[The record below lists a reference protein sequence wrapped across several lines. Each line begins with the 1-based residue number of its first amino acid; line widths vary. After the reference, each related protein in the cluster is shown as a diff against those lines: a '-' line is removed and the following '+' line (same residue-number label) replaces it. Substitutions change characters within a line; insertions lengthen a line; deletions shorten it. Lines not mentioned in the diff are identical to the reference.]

1 MLSVPVD
8 CEFGTLSVPITV
20 DFDCGTV
27 LVPLDCDCDTY
38 SVPVDCDSD
47 TYSVPVDCD
56 CDTYSVPVDGDV
68 RSSFSCKGWL
78 RCTGG
83 AHCDVA
89 ADVADCSDSD
99 SAAERAHSDDD
110 VADRNAI
117 VDSRN
122 DDATADA
129 AASDE

>member
-1 MLSVPVD
+1 MDCDCDTFLLPVD
-8 CEFGTLSVPITV
+8 C
-20 DFDCGTV
+20 DCGTYA
-27 LVPLDCDCDTY
+27 VPVDCDCDTY

-117 VDSRN
+117 VDARN